1 MNLLNTLI
9 ENSGAILA
17 TSITA
22 IAIAF
27 TWCVSNTRKAKA
39 SKPDAK
45 PLNFEEWS
53 NLQRCT
59 KDMTKAKWDSLVAR
73 FGVTM
78 AVYEPT
84 T

>member
-27 TWCVSNTRKAKA
+27 TWCVSNTRKAKT
-39 SKPDAK
+39 SKTEAK

-53 NLQRCT
+53 SLQH
-59 KDMTKAKWDSLVAR
+59 DSVGMTKAKWDSLVAR

>member
-9 ENSGAILA
+9 ENSASIIA

-22 IAIAF
+22 LAIAF
-27 TWCVSNTRKAKA
+27 TWCVSKSREAKA
-39 SKPDAK
+39 SKPEVK
-45 PLNFEEWS
+45 PLNFEEWAS
-53 NLQRCT
+53 LQH
-59 KDMTKAKWDSLVAR
+59 DSVGMTKAKWDSLVCR
-73 FGVTM
+73 FTASM

>member
-39 SKPDAK
+39 SKPEAK
-45 PLNFEEWS
+45 PLTFKEWD
-53 NLQRCT
+53 NLQHANSGMS
-59 KDMTKAKWDSLVAR
+59 KDKWSSLVTR
-73 FGVTM
+73 FNATM